1 MVSAFYGRTHPS
13 LPEVIFRDLVKKT
26 LTEDLGSGGDI
37 TSERL
42 IDKEVEISAEIV
54 AREPGM
60 LAGDSVAA
68 LTFKTVDP
76 NLVIDQHVFDGEV
89 LSEGAVVAEIKGLAR
104 SILSAERTA
113 LNFIG
118 HLSGVATAT
127 NRMVAAVANTE
138 SKICCTRKTTPGL
151 RGVEKYAVR
160 VGGAVNHRF
169 GLDGGILIK
178 DNHIAIAGGISNALE
193 LVGDTGPD
201 IGLEIEV
208 DSLDQLREAL
218 ELGAKSILL
227 DNMDNEMLV
236 KAVRINDGQAS
247 LEASGN
253 VTLGSVEA
261 IASTGVDYISSGWIT
276 HSAPVL
282 DFGLDVI
289 RR

>member
-1 MVSAFYGRTHPS
+1 MVSTLYGKPYPS
-13 LPEVIFRDLVKKT
+13 LPEVIFRDLVKRT
-26 LTEDLGSGGDI
+26 LAEDLGSGGDI

-42 IDKEVEISAEIV
+42 INQDLEISAEIV
-54 AREPGM
+54 ARGPGM

-76 NLVIDQHVFDGEV
+76 NLSIDQHVSDGEV
-89 LSEGAVVAEIKGLAR
+89 LARGTVVAEIKGLAR

-113 LNFIG
+113 LNFLG
-118 HLSGVATAT
+118 HLSGIATAT
-127 NRMVAAVANTE
+127 HRMVTAVVNTK

-151 RGVEKYAVR
+151 RGLEKYAVR
-160 VGGAVNHRF
+160 IGGGVNHRF

-178 DNHIAIAGGISNALE
+178 DNHIAIAGGITDALE

-201 IGLEIEV
+201 IGSEIEV
-208 DSLDQLREAL
+208 DSLDQLKEAL
-218 ELGAKSILL
+218 EFGAKSILL
-227 DNMDNEMLV
+227 DNMSNEMLIE
-236 KAVRINDGQAS
+236 AVRINDGQAF

-253 VTLGSVEA
+253 VTLGSVEG

-282 DFGLDVI
+282 DFGLDVTH
-289 RR
+289 R

>member
-42 IDKEVEISAEIV
+42 IDKELEISAEIV

-76 NLVIDQHVFDGEV
+76 NLVIDQHVSDGEV

-151 RGVEKYAVR
+151 RGLEKYAVR
-160 VGGAVNHRF
+160 IGGGGNHSVRGF
-169 GLDGGILIK
+169 VCRSDYWGLNEPSSFVRASIGQRAF
-178 DNHIAIAGGISNALE
+178 AICL
-193 LVGDTGPD
+193 D
-201 IGLEIEV
+201 IFNSSSSRSYF
-208 DSLDQLREAL
+208 SLSHL
-218 ELGAKSILL
+218 
-227 DNMDNEMLV
+227 
-236 KAVRINDGQAS
+236 
-247 LEASGN
+247 
-253 VTLGSVEA
+253 
-261 IASTGVDYISSGWIT
+261 
-276 HSAPVL
+276 
-282 DFGLDVI
+282 
-289 RR
+289 